1 MIEVLTA
8 VASCERASEWVAA
21 LPRHADL
28 VVADA
33 ARGVGSLADLADL
46 RGRDAA
52 FERVVR
58 GKPAAMGGGR
68 TP

>member
-1 MIEVLTA
+1 MGWPARVGKIVLP
-8 VASCERASEWVAA
+8 AA